1 MCIYLLT
8 LVIHELLCLR
18 CQTMKLLADF
28 RARVLSAKVK
38 KAAEQEEQEEEEEE
52 GEKEVIQEP
61 VEQPS
66 GTEQPTV
73 YNEDW

>member
-1 MCIYLLT
+1 
-8 LVIHELLCLR
+8 
-18 CQTMKLLADF
+18 MKLLVDF

-38 KAAEQEEQEEEEEE
+38 KAAEQEEEE

-61 VEQPS
+61 VERPS